1 MICTVVIAVQMS
13 GVTCKT
19 KYDYFKDKATIDS
32 KNHDVC
38 ISRNA

>member
-1 MICTVVIAVQMS
+1 MICTVGIAVQIN

-19 KYDYFKDKATIDS
+19 KYDYFRDNATTDS